1 MNIPY
6 LDLKAI
12 TALHGEETEKAVN
25 AVVSSGSAE
34 LWDCKNCIVHVDG
47 LRRVVLDA
55 LDGYIV
61 AERDGRLLVCP
72 LSDEQKIREFS
83 SKQA

>member
-25 AVVSSGSAE
+25 AVVSSGWYLQGEA
-34 LWDCKNCIVHVDG
+34 N
-47 LRRVVLDA
+47 RR
-55 LDGYIV
+55 
-61 AERDGRLLVCP
+61 
-72 LSDEQKIREFS
+72 F
-83 SKQA
+83 